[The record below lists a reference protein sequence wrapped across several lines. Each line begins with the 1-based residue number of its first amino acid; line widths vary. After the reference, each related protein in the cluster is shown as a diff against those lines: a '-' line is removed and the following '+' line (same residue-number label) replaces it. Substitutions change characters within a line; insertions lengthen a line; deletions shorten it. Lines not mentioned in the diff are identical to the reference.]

1 MLNKKT
7 ILITNDD
14 GFEAVGLKHLVEALQ
29 PIANIVVVAPD
40 RNQSACGHS
49 MTLNRPL
56 KMMSFDDDSY
66 TIDGTPT
73 DCVFVSLHT
82 LFKDIK
88 PDLLI
93 SGINIGSNMG
103 EDITYSG
110 TVAGAMD
117 AVLHKVP
124 AIAISQVYNNLN
136 SNENKD
142 DWDFELAKQTIVK
155 ISEKILK
162 DQFPLGE
169 RKLLNI
175 NIPQIKPSDCNG
187 IKITKAGYREY
198 GDDIHSHHNP
208 RGEEF
213 HWIGLHPLIW
223 QSDEQ
228 KNCDFEAIKAKYVS
242 ITPIQLDL
250 TSYNDIDKLKE
261 WIL

>member
-1 MLNKKT
+1 MTKKKN

-14 GFEAVGLKHLVEALQ
+14 GFEAIGIKHLVEALK
-29 PIANIVVVAPD
+29 PIANVYVVAPD

-56 KMMSFDDDSY
+56 KLASFDDDSY

-82 LFKDIK
+82 LFDTCK
-88 PDLLI
+88 PDLLV

-110 TVAGAMD
+110 TVAAAME

-124 AIAISQVYNNLN
+124 AIAISQVYNNLH
-136 SNENKD
+136 SNENKN
-142 DWDFELAKQTIVK
+142 DWDFTLAKQTIV
-155 ISEKILK
+155 EVATKIL
-162 DQFPLGE
+162 DGGFPLGE

-175 NIPQIKPSDCNG
+175 NIPQIATSECKG

-198 GDDIHSHHNP
+198 GNDIHSHHNP
-208 RGEEF
+208 RGEEY

-223 QSDEQ
+223 KSSNGQ
-228 KNCDFEAIKAKYVS
+228 CDLDAIADNYVS
-242 ITPIQLDL
+242 ITPIKLDL
-250 TSYNDIDKLKE
+250 TSYDDIKKLEE
-261 WIL
+261 WI

>member
-1 MLNKKT
+1 MLSKKT

-14 GFEAVGLKHLVEALQ
+14 GFEAVGLKHLVEALK

-56 KMMSFDDDSY
+56 KMESFDDDSF

-82 LFKDIK
+82 IFDDVK

-110 TVAGAMD
+110 TVAGAME
-117 AVLHKVP
+117 AVLHNVP

-136 SNENKD
+136 SNENKN
-142 DWDFELAKQTIVK
+142 DWDFKLAKQTIYDIAK
-155 ISEKILK
+155 KILNNG
-162 DQFPLGE
+162 FPLDE

-175 NIPQIKPSDCNG
+175 NIPQISPNECQG
-187 IKITKAGYREY
+187 IKISKAGYREY
-198 GDDIHSHHNP
+198 GNDIHSHHSP
-208 RGEEF
+208 RGEQF

-228 KNCDFEAIKAKYVS
+228 KNCDFEAIKSNCIS
-242 ITPIQLDL
+242 ITPIKLDL
-250 TSYNDIDKLKE
+250 TSYEDIKKLEE
-261 WIL
+261 WI